1 MATNENKNKQT
12 YKPNKTNLQF
22 VRKRSS
28 NREQATPQ
36 VPFLHWLYCLTTQL
50 CASCPGGYLH
60 LAQEGTCILL
70 RVSVF
75 CPGYLLL
82 LLSHHCSTQFIPSPI
97 SPRYSAC
104 ETKPSLPFCP
114 ESILLQRTT
123 TSQRVKIQTCPLF
136 THGQTQALQITILGL
151 LKAKRKHWSSPQV
164 KHNVKLASHRP
175 EKLGHTQLEQP
186 SSENQ

>member
-1 MATNENKNKQT
+1 MKIKNKQT
-12 YKPNKTNLQF
+12 NLQTKQNQCAV

-28 NREQATPQ
+28 KGEQATPQ

-50 CASCPGGYLH
+50 CASCPWYLH
-60 LAQEGTCILL
+60 LAPGICILP
-70 RVSVF
+70 RVPVF

-82 LLSHHCSTQFIPSPI
+82 LLSHHCSTQFI
-97 SPRYSAC
+97 SPRCSAS

-123 TSQRVKIQTCPLF
+123 TSQRAKIQTCPLF

-164 KHNVKLASHRP
+164 KHNVELASHRP
-175 EKLGHTQLEQP
+175 EKLGRSQPEQP